1 MFYFA
6 ESAMNSDNIDYLK
19 GIPTAEGRHEAGRY
33 QTQRYKSGSSSPA
46 QAVQQTPQS
55 IIHVGAPLSQVPR
68 PRPREYTRSASA
80 GQINL
85 PGVLSRSA
93 SKDLPEIP
101 KFMSVDQPN
110 PPRGMHKSASVD
122 HHTYADNPIQ
132 GDFSRSASVDQPP
145 RRGMFNRSAS
155 TDLPDLPECLSPT
168 DASEDGNSYLISEP
182 SIHVGTLP
190 SGPDPIPLTMSDP
203 QRVSTRPLTLS
214 EEYDEII

>member
-1 MFYFA
+1 
-6 ESAMNSDNIDYLK
+6 MNSDNIDYLK
-19 GIPTAEGRHEAGRY
+19 GIPTAEGCHEADRY
-33 QTQRYKSGSSSPA
+33 QTQRYISGSSSPA

-55 IIHVGAPLSQVPR
+55 IIPVGAPLSQVPR

-168 DASEDGNSYLISEP
+168 DASEDGNSYLISDLKYP
-182 SIHVGTLP
+182 CGGFTFRSR
-190 SGPDPIPLTMSDP
+190 PDSPDN
-203 QRVSTRPLTLS
+203 V
-214 EEYDEII
+214 